1 MRRAVLSVEN
11 DIQEGAFGP
20 GVGGVEDPPR
30 CVYADTDAGWASIHD
45 RPTKRCPTGR
55 SNPDVPHAPAPPP
68 HPAGRRRLR
77 RRRDVR
83 AHPPGRRS
91 GPGRHT
97 RHGHQG
103 PRHGDADQRER
114 RPGEP
119 PAHGLQR
126 SRHRL
131 QHTRFGA
138 GRVRVRPARRRGQVR
153 RRQQR
158 RLQRQRWRRLV
169 PQRHVVAGQRERR
182 GRRRP
187 VHRRTGSGPVPRR
200 SRQRHRQR
208 RERVGLSA
216 TPRPSPPASSTSRR
230 RRRSVSPDGDLISP
244 PPAVLRRHRH
254 PGCDDRRVPGI
265 VAEER
270 HPHRGEGGD
279 R

>member
-1 MRRAVLSVEN
+1 MHPSTIGLPSDA
-11 DIQEGAFGP
+11 QPEGRIPMSPCPCAATSP
-20 GVGGVEDPPR
+20 GWQPASPSPPR
-30 CVYADTDAGWASIHD
+30 
-45 RPTKRCPTGR
+45 RPR
-55 SNPDVPHAPAPPP
+55 SPSWPPLRPRPH
-68 HPAGRRRLR
+68 
-77 RRRDVR
+77 
-83 AHPPGRRS
+83 S
-91 GPGRHT
+91 

-126 SRHRL
+126 SRHGL

-153 RRQQR
+153 RCPQR
-158 RLQRQRWRRLV
+158 RLQRQRWRRLL
-169 PQRHVVAGQRERR
+169 PQRHVVTGQRERR

-208 RERVGLSA
+208 RERVGLLRRRDRVRLRA
-216 TPRPSPPASSTSRR
+216 ATSRR
-230 RRRSVSPDGDLISP
+230 RRRSVSPDGDLVSP

-265 VAEER
+265 VTEEPHR
-270 HPHRGEGGD
+270 HRGEGGD